1 MKRGKKM
8 DENEV
13 YMEECTEFGDMQGNQ
28 TERAGKMCGVGCVA
42 TGSRCGTGCGIVG
55 SGKHCGWGCSE

>member
-1 MKRGKKM
+1 
-8 DENEV
+8 
-13 YMEECTEFGDMQGNQ
+13 MEECTEFGHMQENQ

>member
-1 MKRGKKM
+1 M

-13 YMEECTEFGDMQGNQ
+13 YMEECTEFGHMQENQ
-28 TERAGKMCGVGCVA
+28 TERAGKMCGV
-42 TGSRCGTGCGIVG
+42 GCGIVG

>member
-1 MKRGKKM
+1 MKYIWKNVQNLGICRKTK
-8 DENEV
+8 
-13 YMEECTEFGDMQGNQ
+13 